1 MSARGQ
7 KKKENSSR
15 VIKGLETK
23 RKLVQTAI
31 ELFAREGFDKV
42 TVDEICRKVG
52 VTKGAFYNHFKSK
65 DEVILEEFKIMDE
78 HYLKVE
84 QKISALDDP
93 LEKLRV
99 FHLEAI
105 KLMADMGVTLMK
117 VVYHSQ
123 IAPHMKQPYLDNRM
137 RALYRITNDI
147 VREGQEQGYIPRDYP
162 SEYLASILINAFRGQ
177 IYHWCLSNGGFDLVK
192 QCSDMADLLIEC
204 FRAYRENRREKER
217 EAEASG

>member
-1 MSARGQ
+1 MSDSNRKKAR
-7 KKKENSSR
+7 NTSR
-15 VIKGLETK
+15 VLRGLETR

-42 TVDEICRKVG
+42 TVDDICRKVG
-52 VTKGAFYNHFKSK
+52 VTKGAFYNHFDSK

-84 QKISALDDP
+84 EKLASLEDP

-105 KLMADMGVTLMK
+105 KLMAEMGVTLMK

-123 IAPHMKQPYLDNRM
+123 IAPHMRQPYLDNRE
-137 RALYRITNDI
+137 RALYRITNEI
-147 VREGQEQGYIPRDYP
+147 VREGQEKGYIPPNYP
-162 SEYLASILINAFRGQ
+162 SDYLASILINAFRGQ

-204 FRAYRENRREKER
+204 FRAYRESRSSGKKER
-217 EAEASG
+217 EATA

>member
-1 MSARGQ
+1 MEKSSLR
-7 KKKENSSR
+7 KVRNSSR
-15 VIKGLETK
+15 VLKGLETK

-31 ELFAREGFDKV
+31 ELFARDGFDKV
-42 TVDEICRKVG
+42 TVDDICRKVG

-65 DEVILEEFKIMDE
+65 DEVILEEFKVMDD
-78 HYLKVE
+78 HYLQVE
-84 QKISALDDP
+84 RRLASLDDP

-123 IAPHMKQPYLDNRM
+123 IAPHMRQPYLDNRD
-137 RALYRITNDI
+137 RALYRITHDI
-147 VREGQEQGYIPRDYP
+147 VREGQEKGFIPPQYP
-162 SEYLASILINAFRGQ
+162 PEYLASILINAFRGQ

-192 QCSDMADLLIEC
+192 QCSDMAELLIEC
-204 FRAYRENRREKER
+204 FRAYRESQREKEN
-217 EAEASG
+217 EGEASS

>member
-1 MSARGQ
+1 M
-7 KKKENSSR
+7 KVDKKEKAKNTSR
-15 VIKGLETK
+15 VLKGLETK

-42 TVDEICRKVG
+42 TVDDICKKVG

-78 HYLKVE
+78 HYMKVE
-84 QKISALDDP
+84 EKLATLEDP
-93 LEKLRV
+93 LDKLRV

-105 KLMADMGVTLMK
+105 KLMAEMGVTLMK

-123 IAPHMKQPYLDNRM
+123 IAPHMKHPYLDNRE
-137 RALYRITNDI
+137 RALYRITRDI
-147 VREGQEQGYIPRDYP
+147 VREGQEKGYIPPDYP
-162 SEYLASILINAFRGQ
+162 SDYLASILINAFRGQ
-177 IYHWCLSNGGFDLVK
+177 IYHWCLSNGEFDLVK

-204 FRAYRENRREKER
+204 FRAYRESHVSKER
-217 EAEASG
+217 EREASR

>member
-1 MSARGQ
+1 MRGSGRGSRSNSAR
-7 KKKENSSR
+7 
-15 VIKGLETK
+15 VLKGLETRK
-23 RKLVQTAI
+23 KLVQTAI
-31 ELFAREGFDKV
+31 ELFAKEGFDKV
-42 TVDEICRKVG
+42 TVDDICKKVG

-84 QKISALDDP
+84 RSIASLDDP

-105 KLMADMGVTLMK
+105 KLMAEMGITLMK

-123 IAPHMKQPYLDNRM
+123 IAPHMRQPYLDNRD

-147 VREGQEQGYIPRDYP
+147 VREGQEKGYIPPEYP

-177 IYHWCLSNGGFDLVK
+177 IYHWCLANGGFDLVK
-192 QCSDMADLLIEC
+192 QCSDMANLLIEC
-204 FRAYRENRREKER
+204 FRAYRICRGDRGKER
-217 EAEASG
+217 EASS